1 MDSELQRF
9 RDALAGRY
17 RLERELGR
25 GGMATVF
32 LAEDLRHRRPVA
44 LKVLHLD
51 LAASLGAARFLRE
64 IEVAAR
70 LVHPHILSLLESGE
84 AGGLLYYTMPYVP
97 GDSLRARLR
106 REGELPIDVAV
117 HILREVLDALAHAH
131 AEGIVHRDIKPE
143 NVLFLGTHVQVA
155 DFGIAKA
162 LQAAGH
168 GTALTATGLVLGT
181 PAYMAPEQATG
192 DPQLDHRADIY
203 AAGLLAYEML
213 TGAPP
218 FTGRDFR
225 QVAAAHLTRAVEPL
239 DRVRPTVPAAL
250 AAVVMRCLEKRPADR
265 WQSAEVVLRQL
276 DLASSATGTATVP
289 PQLHRELD
297 SGAYRLTEDVCR
309 RLERASFDPRLIG
322 DNMQYLD
329 NRVPSDVLLAC
340 IPACGLDAEQFAPF
354 LRTTRHRAI
363 APTMVGFEPSRGR
376 RPRLTVQDHLV
387 LTRDWLHAM
396 VIQARPRL
404 VVLVGFS
411 SGGDVA
417 LRLAAAPAGDR
428 PVQLEGCVSLGC
440 NLAVE
445 TCFVTRVVSHIG
457 AGSEAETLDAL
468 RGIGQ
473 AAKSMDDWINVH
485 DYLVR
490 ITRKFRDTFEPLQV
504 FAKGIIGPF
513 EAGPLIA
520 FVQWYRDATRQG
532 RRLRCVF
539 EDSGPYHGLVREL
552 QLRNLDEGLL
562 GERYEEES
570 IVVDPDTS
578 HFSLLESDRIE
589 RHVDALLQR
598 LREAS
603 PHPPTIASA

>member
-1 MDSELQRF
+1 
-9 RDALAGRY
+9 
-17 RLERELGR
+17 
-25 GGMATVF
+25 
-32 LAEDLRHRRPVA
+32 
-44 LKVLHLD
+44 
-51 LAASLGAARFLRE
+51 
-64 IEVAAR
+64 
-70 LVHPHILSLLESGE
+70 
-84 AGGLLYYTMPYVP
+84 
-97 GDSLRARLR
+97 
-106 REGELPIDVAV
+106 
-117 HILREVLDALAHAH
+117 
-131 AEGIVHRDIKPE
+131 
-143 NVLFLGTHVQVA
+143 
-155 DFGIAKA
+155 
-162 LQAAGH
+162 
-168 GTALTATGLVLGT
+168 
-181 PAYMAPEQATG
+181 
-192 DPQLDHRADIY
+192 
-203 AAGLLAYEML
+203 
-213 TGAPP
+213 
-218 FTGRDFR
+218 
-225 QVAAAHLTRAVEPL
+225 
-239 DRVRPTVPAAL
+239 
-250 AAVVMRCLEKRPADR
+250 
-265 WQSAEVVLRQL
+265 
-276 DLASSATGTATVP
+276 
-289 PQLHRELD
+289 
-297 SGAYRLTEDVCR
+297 
-309 RLERASFDPRLIG
+309 
-322 DNMQYLD
+322 
-329 NRVPSDVLLAC
+329 
-340 IPACGLDAEQFAPF
+340 
-354 LRTTRHRAI
+354 
-363 APTMVGFEPSRGR
+363 
-376 RPRLTVQDHLV
+376 
-387 LTRDWLHAM
+387 M

-428 PVQLEGCVSLGC
+428 PVQLDGCVSLGC